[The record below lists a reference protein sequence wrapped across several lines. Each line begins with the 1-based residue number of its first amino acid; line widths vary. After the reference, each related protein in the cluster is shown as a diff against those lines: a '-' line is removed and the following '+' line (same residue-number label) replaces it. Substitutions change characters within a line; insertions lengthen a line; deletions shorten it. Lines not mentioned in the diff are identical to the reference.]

1 MLGRG
6 QSHLCDRVGNKN
18 DELYTQYKTVE
29 VELKHHDFG
38 GLRVYCPC
46 DNYLKSNFVKYF
58 VDNFQSLGIVSVE
71 SLDID
76 GNYFKYDGI
85 TETVL
90 QYDIGGYD
98 SLISDKIKNLC
109 DVILTNPP
117 FSNYRLFYE
126 WIVDKKY
133 IVICPITVLYSK
145 WCFDGGWTTCGW
157 TTGYT
162 GRLNGEYSKYIS
174 SCGGLVSVPSCYL
187 TNMNVKYYLI
197 KLPDYVKDDNIQYLD
212 GTDIVNVNKLKNIN
226 WGADYLQAVP
236 VTILCHRQSGRF
248 SVVRIFKPYING
260 KKSFYRVVIKVN
272 K

>member
-1 MLGRG
+1 MSRC
-6 QSHLCDRVGNKN
+6 QTHLRDRVGNNN

-29 VELKHHDFG
+29 VELRHHNFSG
-38 GLRVYCPC
+38 MRVYCPC
-46 DNYLKSNFVKYF
+46 
-58 VDNFQSLGIVSVE
+58 
-71 SLDID
+71 
-76 GNYFKYDGI
+76 
-85 TETVL
+85 
-90 QYDIGGYD
+90 
-98 SLISDKIKNLC
+98 
-109 DVILTNPP
+109 
-117 FSNYRLFYE
+117 
-126 WIVDKKY
+126 
-133 IVICPITVLYSK
+133 
-145 WCFDGGWTTCGW
+145 DGGWTTCGW
-157 TTGYT
+157 TTGYI

-212 GTDIVNVNKLKNIN
+212 GTVIVNVNKLKNIN

>member
-29 VELKHHDFG
+29 VELKHHNFR

-71 SLDID
+71 SLDTD

-109 DVILTNPP
+109 DVIVTNPP
-117 FSNYRLFYE
+117 FSNYRRFYE
-126 WIVDKKY
+126 WVIEKKY
-133 IVICPITVLYSK
+133 IVISPITVLYK
-145 WCFDGGWTTCGW
+145 GWCFSGGW

-162 GRLNGEYSKYIS
+162 GRLNGEYSKYLS
-174 SCGGLVSVPSCYL
+174 SCGDLVSVATCYI
-187 TNMNVKYYLI
+187 TNMNVDYYLI
-197 KLPDYVKDDNIQYLD
+197 KLPEYVKDDNIQYLD
-212 GTDIVNVNKLKNIN
+212 GSDIVNVNKLKNIN
-226 WGADYLQAVP
+226 WDADYLQAVP
-236 VTILCHRQSGRF
+236 VTILCHKQSGMF
-248 SVVRIFKPYING
+248 EVVKNFIPYING
-260 KKSFYRVVIKVN
+260 KQTFQRIVIKVN

>member
-1 MLGRG
+1 M
-6 QSHLCDRVGNKN
+6 
-18 DELYTQYKTVE
+18 
-29 VELKHHDFG
+29 
-38 GLRVYCPC
+38 
-46 DNYLKSNFVKYF
+46 
-58 VDNFQSLGIVSVE
+58 
-71 SLDID
+71 
-76 GNYFKYDGI
+76 
-85 TETVL
+85 
-90 QYDIGGYD
+90 
-98 SLISDKIKNLC
+98 
-109 DVILTNPP
+109 TNPP
-117 FSNYRLFYE
+117 FSNYRRFYE

-212 GTDIVNVNKLKNIN
+212 GTDIFNVNKLKNIN

-248 SVVRIFKPYING
+248 SVVRIFKPYVNG

>member
-6 QSHLCDRVGNKN
+6 QSHLCDRVGNTN

-29 VELKHHDFG
+29 VELKHHDFR

-98 SLISDKIKNLC
+98 SLISDKI
-109 DVILTNPP
+109 
-117 FSNYRLFYE
+117 
-126 WIVDKKY
+126 
-133 IVICPITVLYSK
+133 
-145 WCFDGGWTTCGW
+145 
-157 TTGYT
+157 
-162 GRLNGEYSKYIS
+162 
-174 SCGGLVSVPSCYL
+174 
-187 TNMNVKYYLI
+187 
-197 KLPDYVKDDNIQYLD
+197 
-212 GTDIVNVNKLKNIN
+212 
-226 WGADYLQAVP
+226 
-236 VTILCHRQSGRF
+236 
-248 SVVRIFKPYING
+248 
-260 KKSFYRVVIKVN
+260 
-272 K
+272 